1 MDARFGKCNGLGCE
15 KQRASCHF
23 PKSIPSI
30 ITNWLGPFIEQFLI
44 DQELYSEQLTHFI
57 AHPGGKRY

>member
-1 MDARFGKCNGLGCE
+1 MPDSENVMGWDVKNNGLHVIF
-15 KQRASCHF
+15 KKHSFYYYQLARTFHRA
-23 PKSIPSI
+23 I
-30 ITNWLGPFIEQFLI
+30 LI